1 MKVARY
7 RMSIAIFLTAI
18 LGSLFLSSCGYTP
31 KPEFSGITYD
41 GRFYSDFSTPISVV
55 RNKPITVNM
64 KVSGNYTFTYILDGI
79 TLDATPSNT
88 IKLSDYKNKLNLSA
102 EFFTQT
108 HLLKIEASAPA
119 RSAILEVPII
129 IVNQKPVINIS
140 KKSGQ
145 VISVSITDP
154 DGDDFKEKSIKLFK
168 DDKEFSTLQEGDID
182 VSRYT
187 AGKYKIVVVATDLYG
202 ETNQQEYS
210 FEIQQSGGI
219 QETNISPKVKIV
231 QPFQNESTPPS
242 LVLRY
247 VGTDENSGDILVY
260 DVEVAKSGSLST
272 VLKIRKTKSTEI
284 IIPNLERNTT
294 YTATVT
300 VYDLA
305 GASDT
310 AAVTFR
316 TSAKENYLYI
326 NAKDFGGKGLL
337 AILKANDINRISTVG
352 TLVFDDIIEDFDLA
366 EDYIYLASNEKIIIV
381 DSRDKAQP
389 KIKDSLN
396 LGSLISVVR
405 IYKNYAIAG
414 VGYDRIE
421 IVDLTVPSSPSTF
434 SSKLGTKVFSFKIPN
449 VGSSKNN
456 TNKFNPKKDSVN
468 ITQGRIN
475 DIFLYGDKAFI
486 AADLAGIWEIDLSN
500 LPYLTVYDVK
510 NIIPG
515 DYSTIDVGIVNN
527 KPVLAFGEGQRA
539 GIIEISETTLATKT
553 IFSETFDTPVRK
565 VKVHDGK
572 VYILTMDKFYVWNG
586 STLALIR
593 SLRGASLQ
601 DVHFLY
607 DINDDENCLLFDEVR
622 GLWRFRKN
630 ESKPSGYELFEP
642 NKIYFSKDHVQ
653 YDKFIFLIGDGFVGD
668 GLDGEGLHAIDA
680 RDPKNYVERDMILGD
695 FTKIKLNPYSSN
707 PTIGVLSQN
716 KEVKLYE
723 FDVANT
729 LRFRDI
735 AVLDLS
741 TFDKVYDF
749 AVDSA
754 NNVYALL
761 KNGAEN
767 IVAKFSYSSSGFSTT
782 PDATYTLPV
791 TVSQG
796 IPYITSAP
804 AEIVSPM
811 NIEVVI
817 NNLSKQKETQ
827 AILVALG
834 RAGSLK
840 LSPDLS
846 FAQVL
851 YTRFYVVTQD
861 ENGYTLKKYNPGYDQ
876 RIIADKYFD
885 RIYVADG
892 EYNGVWLL
900 DRNGVN
906 LLDKEDDNMTSIP
919 LFEGAPARNISWYGS
934 KLFAAGGG
942 FGYKIIDVYQKAK
955 VAEVNFSGLTYAFN
969 LTTTDDKYLFVSTDS
984 GLIVYDISNI
994 SDIKPLFTLSM
1005 PMFKVIGR

>member
-1 MKVARY
+1 MK
-7 RMSIAIFLTAI
+7 
-18 LGSLFLSSCGYTP
+18 
-31 KPEFSGITYD
+31 
-41 GRFYSDFSTPISVV
+41 
-55 RNKPITVNM
+55 ITV
-64 KVSGNYTFTYILDGI
+64 
-79 TLDATPSNT
+79 
-88 IKLSDYKNKLNLSA
+88 
-102 EFFTQT
+102 
-108 HLLKIEASAPA
+108 SAPA
-119 RSAILEVPII
+119 RSATLEVPLV
-129 IVNQKPVINIS
+129 IVNQKPVINIY
-140 KKSGQ
+140 KKSNQ
-145 VISVSITDP
+145 VVSISIIEP

-187 AGKYKIVVVATDLYG
+187 AGKYKIVVVATDWYG

-210 FEIQQSGGI
+210 FEIQETGGI
-219 QETNISPKVKIV
+219 QETNIPPKVKIV

-260 DVEVAKSGSLST
+260 DVEIAKSGSSST
-272 VLKIRKTKSTEI
+272 VLKIHKTKSTEI
-284 IIPNLERNTT
+284 IIPNLERDTT

-316 TSAKENYLYI
+316 TSARENYLYV

-337 AILKANDINRISTVG
+337 AILKTNDINKISTVG
-352 TLVFDDIIEDFDLA
+352 TLVFDDTIEDFDLV
-366 EDYIYLASNEKIIIV
+366 EDYIYLASDEKIIIV
-381 DSRDKAQP
+381 DSKDKAQP
-389 KIKDSLN
+389 KIKDTLN
-396 LGSLISVVR
+396 LGSLISIVR
-405 IYKNYAIAG
+405 IYKNYAIVG

-421 IVDLTVPSSPSTF
+421 VVDLTIPSSPSTF
-434 SSKLGTKVFSFKIPN
+434 SSKGGTKVFSFKIPN

-456 TNKFNPKKDSVN
+456 INNSGPKKDSIN
-468 ITQGRIN
+468 ITQGHIN
-475 DIFLYGDKAFI
+475 DILLYGDKAFI
-486 AADLAGIWEIDLSN
+486 AADLAGIWELDLSN
-500 LPYLTVYDVK
+500 LPNLTVYDVK

-539 GIIEISETTLATKT
+539 GIISISDTGLATKT
-553 IFSETFDTPVRK
+553 TFGATFDTPVRK

-586 STLALIR
+586 LTLTLIR
-593 SLRGASLQ
+593 SLRGTSLR
-601 DVHFLY
+601 DFHFLY
-607 DINDDENCLLFDEVR
+607 DIDGDENCLLFDEVR

-630 ESKPSGYELFEP
+630 ESKPGGYELFEP

-680 RDPKNYVERDMILGD
+680 RDPKNYVERDKILGN

-707 PTIGVLSQN
+707 PTISVLTQN

-729 LRFRDI
+729 LRFTEI
-735 AVLDLS
+735 AALNLS
-741 TFDKVYDF
+741 SFDEVYDF
-749 AVDSA
+749 AIDSA
-754 NNVYALL
+754 NNIYALL
-761 KNGAEN
+761 KNSTEN
-767 IVAKFSYSSSGFSTT
+767 IVAKFSYGSSGFNTT
-782 PDATYTLPV
+782 PDASYTLPV
-791 TVSQG
+791 TVSQA
-796 IPYITSAP
+796 IPYITPSP
-804 AEIVSPM
+804 LENISPM

-817 NNLSKQKETQ
+817 NNLSKQKETM

-834 RAGSLK
+834 RAGSMK
-840 LSPDLS
+840 LLPNLS
-846 FAQVL
+846 QAQL
-851 YTRFYVVTQD
+851 IFSRFYVVTQD

-885 RIYVADG
+885 RIYIADG

-900 DRNGVN
+900 DKNGVN
-906 LLDKEDDNMTSIP
+906 LLDTDDDNMTSTP
-919 LFEGAPARNISWYGS
+919 LFEGAPARNISWYGD
-934 KLFAAGGG
+934 KLFVAGGG
-942 FGYKIIDVYQKAK
+942 FGYKIINVYQKAK

-969 LTTTDDKYLFVSTDS
+969 LTTTDDKYIFVSTDS

-1005 PMFKVIGR
+1005 PMFKAIGR